1 METTLYKLNID
12 GIVYLV
18 DPITSKAYTY
28 DTTDLTE
35 IGRVLWTDPK
45 QPPKIA
51 LLEDWAAILAAKLD
65 KKAAAAAATA

>member
-18 DPITSKAYTY
+18 DPVTSKAYTY

-65 KKAAAAAATA
+65 KKATAVVTVA